1 MKANRLANIPHRVYI
16 RYLLLMIP
24 GVVVLLLV
32 LIVAQHWVSIPRWL
46 FGTIVLLWILKEVI
60 MFPFV
65 WHAHDQDRPGPSRL
79 MIGDRGVATERLAPV
94 GYILVQ
100 GELWKAEKI
109 DNGPP
114 IEKGEFVRI
123 AKMEGLKLYVNRDV
137 H

>member
-1 MKANRLANIPHRVYI
+1 MNANRLTNIPRRVYI

-24 GVVVLLLV
+24 GVVVLVLV
-32 LIVAQHWVSIPRWL
+32 LIVAQHWVPIPGWF
-46 FGTIVLLWILKEVI
+46 FGTIVFLWVLKEMI

-65 WHAHDQDRPGPSRL
+65 WRAHDPNRPGPSRL
-79 MIGDRGVATERLAPV
+79 MIGDRGVAKERLAPD

-123 AKMEGLKLYVNRDV
+123 EKMEGLKLYVDREV